1 MQLQLL
7 ATLLDRLQVRESE
20 VIMFEFCC
28 ELMRTTFK
36 GLINPGE
43 VIVDGIIAVIQLLE
57 V

>member
-1 MQLQLL
+1 MLVQ
-7 ATLLDRLQVRESE
+7 
-20 VIMFEFCC
+20 FCC

-43 VIVDGIIAVIQLLE
+43 VIVDGIIAFIQLLE

>member
-7 ATLLDRLQVRESE
+7 ATLLERLQVKETE
-20 VIMFEFCC
+20 VMLVQFCC

-43 VIVDGIIAVIQLLE
+43 VIVDGIIAFIQLLE

>member
-7 ATLLDRLQVRESE
+7 ATLLDRLQVKETE
-20 VIMFEFCC
+20 VMLVQFCC

-43 VIVDGIIAVIQLLE
+43 VIVDGIIAFIQLLE